1 MTSISADTVS
11 PSPTPSSSSAWT
23 RRTWA
28 LLITLCIVLFLDGL
42 DVSMIGVAL
51 PSIGTELD
59 LSTSSLQWLVS
70 GYVLGYGG
78 LLLLGG
84 RTADL
89 LGRRKVFLIA
99 LAVFAVASLT
109 GGLVSSGPLLI
120 LTRFVKG
127 LAAAFTAPTGLS
139 IITTNFAEGP
149 VRNKALSIYTVFGAG
164 GYSFGLVFG
173 GLMTNVGWRW
183 TFLLPVPIALLALA
197 AALVLVPR
205 DKPAE
210 EGGHDI
216 LGAVTSTAAM
226 LLLVYTV
233 VTAHEVGWASARTI
247 GSFVGVAALAAAF
260 LVVETRVAHPLI
272 RLGILRKATLVRASL
287 AIIAMGG
294 SYFSWQFIV
303 TLYLQDTLDWS
314 PLQLA
319 LALLPVGL
327 MVTASSVFSNR
338 LVDRY
343 GTARIIAVT
352 LSVMAVGYLLFL
364 RIDTTPSY
372 VTEILPAVLLI
383 GVGWIGFPA
392 VNIQATSGIDDEEQ
406 GLAAGVLQ
414 TSMQVGAAI
423 VLSVTTA
430 IITSG
435 SVEDLSGLRARRVP
449 SGPGLRDRRVDRR
462 STRRGP
468 GAGAVATRRSG
479 RRSRSRGRGRG
490 AAARPGRLR
499 VPPTPWVR
507 PRRDPGRRRRLP
519 GPLPRPPAHAR
530 ITRWVRSRS
539 RRSARCACRAAVR
552 GPRSRTGPCS
562 HFSPTPPTP
571 PARRSA

>member
-1 MTSISADTVS
+1 MTSIPAPTV
-11 PSPTPSSSSAWT
+11 TPSTSSAWT
-23 RRTWA
+23 GRTWA
-28 LLITLCIVLFLDGL
+28 LLMTLCIVLFLDGL

-51 PSIGTELD
+51 PSIGAELD

-99 LAVFAVASLT
+99 LAVFAIASLT

-120 LTRFVKG
+120 LTRFIKG

-149 VRNKALSIYTVFGAG
+149 ARNRALSIYTVFGAG

-173 GLMTNVGWRW
+173 GLMTGVGWRW
-183 TFLLPVPIALLALA
+183 TFLLPVPIALIALA
-197 AALVLVPR
+197 AAIALVPK

-233 VTAHEVGWASARTI
+233 VTAHEVGWGSARTI
-247 GSFVGVAALAAAF
+247 GSFVGVAALLAAF
-260 LVVETRVAHPLI
+260 VVVETRVAHPLI
-272 RLGILRKATLVRASL
+272 RLGILRKGTLVRASL

-303 TLYLQDTLDWS
+303 TLYLQNTLDWS
-314 PLQLA
+314 PLELA

-364 RIDTTPSY
+364 RIDTTPTY
-372 VTEILPAVLLI
+372 LTGILPAVLLI

-392 VNIQATSGIDDEEQ
+392 VNIQATSGIDNEEQ

-423 VLSVTTA
+423 VLAVTTA

-435 SVEDLSGLRARRVP
+435 SVGEPTPAAMLDAYR
-449 SGPGLRDRRVDRR
+449 PGLVFATVV
-462 STRRGP
+462 SIV
-468 GAGAVATRRSG
+468 GALVAVLA
-479 RRSRSRGRGRG
+479 
-490 AAARPGRLR
+490 
-499 VPPTPWVR
+499 VV
-507 PRRDPGRRRRLP
+507 PRRNREVVEEDVDDVTPEPEL
-519 GPLPRPPAHAR
+519 
-530 ITRWVRSRS
+530 
-539 RRSARCACRAAVR
+539 AA
-552 GPRSRTGPCS
+552 
-562 HFSPTPPTP
+562 
-571 PARRSA
+571 

>member
-1 MTSISADTVS
+1 MTSLPASTLTASA
-11 PSPTPSSSSAWT
+11 PTAWS
-23 RRTWA
+23 RRTWG
-28 LLITLCIVLFLDGL
+28 LLMTLCIVLFLDGL

-51 PSIGTELD
+51 PSIGAELD

-99 LAVFAVASLT
+99 LAVFAVASLA
-109 GGLVSSGPLLI
+109 GGLVTSGPLLI
-120 LTRFVKG
+120 LTRFIKG

-149 VRNKALSIYTVFGAG
+149 ARNKALSIYTVFGAG

-173 GLMTNVGWRW
+173 GLMTGVGWRW
-183 TFLLPVPIALLALA
+183 TFLLPVPIALVALA
-197 AALVLVPR
+197 AAIALVPR

-210 EGGHDI
+210 DGGHDL

-233 VTAHEVGWASARTI
+233 VTAHDVGWTSVRTM
-247 GSFVGVAALAAAF
+247 GSFVGVAALVVAF
-260 LVVETRVAHPLI
+260 LIVETRVAHPLI
-272 RLGILRKATLVRASL
+272 RLGILRKPTLVSASI

-294 SYFSWQFIV
+294 SYFSWQFII
-303 TLYLQDTLDWS
+303 TLYLQDTLGWS
-314 PLQLA
+314 PLRLA

-327 MVTASSVFSNR
+327 MVTLSSVFSNR

-364 RIDTTPSY
+364 RIDTTPTY
-372 VTEILPAVLLI
+372 VTGILPAVLLI

-414 TSMQVGAAI
+414 TSMQVGAAV
-423 VLSVTTA
+423 VLAVTTA
-430 IITSG
+430 II
-435 SVEDLSGLRARRVP
+435 A
-449 SGPGLRDRRVDRR
+449 SGPVGEPTPASMLDAYRPGLVFAAGV
-462 STRRGP
+462 SIV
-468 GAGAVATRRSG
+468 GAVVAVLALVPWRSHEVVDEPEPDLDD
-479 RRSRSRGRGRG
+479 
-490 AAARPGRLR
+490 AAAQPEL
-499 VPPTPWVR
+499 
-507 PRRDPGRRRRLP
+507 
-519 GPLPRPPAHAR
+519 
-530 ITRWVRSRS
+530 
-539 RRSARCACRAAVR
+539 AA
-552 GPRSRTGPCS
+552 
-562 HFSPTPPTP
+562 
-571 PARRSA
+571 

>member
-1 MTSISADTVS
+1 M
-11 PSPTPSSSSAWT
+11 
-23 RRTWA
+23 
-28 LLITLCIVLFLDGL
+28 TLCIVLFLDGL

-51 PSIGTELD
+51 PSIGAELD

-70 GYVLGYGG
+70 GYILGYGG

-99 LAVFAVASLT
+99 LAVFAVASLA
-109 GGLVSSGPLLI
+109 GGLVTSGPLLI
-120 LTRFVKG
+120 ITRFIKG

-149 VRNKALSIYTVFGAG
+149 ARNKALSIYTVFGAG

-173 GLMTNVGWRW
+173 GLMTGVGWRW

-197 AALVLVPR
+197 AAFVLLPR

-210 EGGHDI
+210 EGGHD
-216 LGAVTSTAAM
+216 LWGAVTSTAAM

-233 VTAHEVGWASARTI
+233 VTAHDVGWASARTI
-247 GSFVGVAALAAAF
+247 GSFVGVAALVAAF
-260 LVVETRVAHPLI
+260 VALESRVAHPLI

-287 AIIAMGG
+287 AIIAIGG

-303 TLYLQDTLDWS
+303 TLYLQDAIGWS
-314 PLQLA
+314 ALELA

-327 MVTASSVFSNR
+327 MVTASSIFSNK
-338 LVDRY
+338 LVDRF

-352 LSVMAVGYLLFL
+352 MSVMAVGYLLFL

-372 VTEILPAVLLI
+372 VAVILPAVLLI

-392 VNIQATSGIDDEEQ
+392 VNIQATSGIEDHEQ

-423 VLSVTTA
+423 VLAVTTA
-430 IITSG
+430 II
-435 SVEDLSGLRARRVP
+435 A
-449 SGPGLRDRRVDRR
+449 SGPVGEPTAATLLDNYRPGLVFATVV
-462 STRRGP
+462 SIV
-468 GAGAVATRRSG
+468 GALVAVLALVPW
-479 RRSRSRGRGRG
+479 RGREVIEELEEELEG
-490 AAARPGRLR
+490 AAPQPDL
-499 VPPTPWVR
+499 
-507 PRRDPGRRRRLP
+507 
-519 GPLPRPPAHAR
+519 
-530 ITRWVRSRS
+530 
-539 RRSARCACRAAVR
+539 AA
-552 GPRSRTGPCS
+552 
-562 HFSPTPPTP
+562 
-571 PARRSA
+571 

>member
-1 MTSISADTVS
+1 MTSLPASTVT
-11 PSPTPSSSSAWT
+11 PTTPAAWT

-28 LLITLCIVLFLDGL
+28 LLMTLCIVLFLDGL

-51 PSIGTELD
+51 PSIGAELD

-99 LAVFAVASLT
+99 LAVFAIASLA

-120 LTRFVKG
+120 LTRFIKG

-149 VRNKALSIYTVFGAG
+149 ARNKALSIYTVFGAG

-183 TFLLPVPIALLALA
+183 TFLLPVPIALAALA
-197 AALVLVPR
+197 AAITLVPK

-210 EGGHDI
+210 EGGHDL

-233 VTAHEVGWASARTI
+233 VSAHEAGWASARTI
-247 GSFVGVAALAAAF
+247 GSFVGVAALIAAF
-260 LVVETRVAHPLI
+260 VTVETRVAHPLI

-314 PLQLA
+314 PLELA

-327 MVTASSVFSNR
+327 MVTASSIFSNR

-372 VTEILPAVLLI
+372 VTGILPAVLLI

-414 TSMQVGAAI
+414 TSMQVGAAV
-423 VLSVTTA
+423 VLAVTTA
-430 IITSG
+430 II
-435 SVEDLSGLRARRVP
+435 A
-449 SGPGLRDRRVDRR
+449 SGPVGEPTPASMLD
-462 STRRGP
+462 
-468 GAGAVATRRSG
+468 AY
-479 RRSRSRGRGRG
+479 
-490 AAARPGRLR
+490 RPGLVFATVVSIVGALVAVLAL
-499 VPPTPWVR
+499 VPWRNREVVEEI
-507 PRRDPGRRRRLP
+507 DPDLDD
-519 GPLPRPPAHAR
+519 PAPQAEL
-530 ITRWVRSRS
+530 
-539 RRSARCACRAAVR
+539 AA
-552 GPRSRTGPCS
+552 
-562 HFSPTPPTP
+562 
-571 PARRSA
+571 